1 MCSGCGF
8 PATPGHWTEA
18 AAPDAGERLRARLR
32 QVRVAN
38 RILSPFGLSVAE
50 AGAVPGF
57 QLTDGRGDTRLV
69 RDLGGLWE
77 EAGRM
82 AGAAVDPLSDRALSG
97 AALAR

>member
-38 RILSPFGLSVAE
+38 RILAPFGLSVAD
-50 AGAVPGF
+50 GVGVPGF
-57 QLTDGRGDTRLV
+57 QLTNGRGDTRLA
-69 RDLGGLWE
+69 RDLGALWE

-82 AGAAVDPLSDRALSG
+82 AGGPVDPLSERAMAG

>member
-38 RILSPFGLSVAE
+38 RILAPFGLSVAE
-50 AGAVPGF
+50 AGSVPGF
-57 QLTDGRGDTRLV
+57 QLTNGRGDTRLV
-69 RDLGGLWE
+69 RDLGLLWE
-77 EAGRM
+77 EAARM
-82 AGAAVDPLSDRALSG
+82 AGVPVDPLSDRAMAG

>member
-38 RILSPFGLSVAE
+38 RILAPFGLWVAE
-50 AGAVPGF
+50 AGSVPGF
-57 QLTDGRGDTRLV
+57 QLTNGRGDTRLV
-69 RDLGGLWE
+69 RDLGLLWE
-77 EAGRM
+77 EAARM
-82 AGAAVDPLSDRALSG
+82 AGVPVDPLSDRAMAG

>member
-38 RILSPFGLSVAE
+38 RILAPFGLSVAE
-50 AGAVPGF
+50 AGSVPGF
-57 QLTDGRGDTRLV
+57 QLTNGRGDTRLV
-69 RDLGGLWE
+69 RDLGLLWE
-77 EAGRM
+77 EAARM
-82 AGAAVDPLSDRALSG
+82 AGVPVDPLLDRAMAG